1 MCPTWTKTFSAFL
14 ALLAGMLTTGIES
27 PLMAGERP
35 NIVLILVDDLGW
47 SDLGCYGHAWH
58 ETPNIDRLASAGMRF
73 TSAYSPAPICSAAR
87 ASILTGKAVPRLGFE
102 FVTKGEPG
110 RQRIDADV
118 PLTGPPLTLNLP
130 LAETT
135 IAERMATLDY
145 QTAFFGKWH
154 VSQHHRRYLGWHPE
168 FGPPQQGFE
177 VAVEDFGD
185 HPYAWTKKNRGLES
199 AAGVIPHDSMVQK
212 VSDFIRRPHDRPYF
226 LMASSFYVHTP
237 VKNRC
242 RWLVEKYDAKIPQE
256 IPQRPLRLEYAAFV
270 ETLDH
275 HVGEI
280 LTALDESGQQDNTL
294 VVFVSDNGGHP
305 EYCGNAP
312 LRGSK
317 WNLYEGGIRVPMIAR
332 WPNHIMAGATCD
344 TAVIGYDLL
353 PTFADIAGGSE
364 NNPPQNNV
372 DGLSIKPLLSDPEV
386 QLDRLQFDRS
396 LIWHFPY
403 YHPETGFK
411 DAIETIGVNDFAVSQ
426 TRPQSALRHGRY
438 KIIHFAEDD
447 RIELYDLET
456 DLAEQHDLS
465 ASLPEI
471 AAQMRARLDT
481 HLTTMNARRAL
492 PKEKK

>member
-1 MCPTWTKTFSAFL
+1 MNPTRTTTLFAFL
-14 ALLAGMLTTGIES
+14 V
-27 PLMAGERP
+27 LMAGLLTSGMVSPLRANGRP
-35 NIVLILVDDLGW
+35 NIVFILVDDLGW

-58 ETPNIDRLASAGMRF
+58 ETPNIDRLASEGIQF

-118 PLTGPPLTLNLP
+118 PLTAPPLTLNLP

-135 IAERMATLDY
+135 SAERMATLDY

-168 FGPPQQGFE
+168 FGPEKQGFE
-177 VAVEDFGD
+177 VAIEDFGD
-185 HPYAWTKKNRGLES
+185 HPYAWTKKNRELES
-199 AAGVIPHDSMVQK
+199 DSGIIPHDSMVQK
-212 VSDFIRRPHDRPYF
+212 VTDFIRRPHDRPYF

-237 VKNRC
+237 VINRC

-256 IPQRPLRLEYAAFV
+256 IPQRPSRLEYAAFV

-275 HVGEI
+275 HVGKI
-280 LTALDESGQQDNTL
+280 LTAIDESGQQDNTL

-305 EYCGNAP
+305 EYSGNAP

-332 WPNHIMAGATCD
+332 WPATITSGATCD
-344 TAVIGYDLL
+344 TSVVGYDLL
-353 PTFADIAGGSE
+353 PTFADIGGGSE
-364 NNPPQNNV
+364 NKPSRNDV
-372 DGLSIKPLLSDPEV
+372 DGVSIKPLLSNP
-386 QLDRLQFDRS
+386 RLQFDRS

-403 YHPETGFK
+403 YHPEPGFK
-411 DAIETIGVNDFAVSQ
+411 DAIPTIGVNDFTVSQ

-438 KIIHFAEDD
+438 KIIQFAEDD

-471 AAQMRARLDT
+471 AAQMRTRLDT